1 MIQVNCIKV
10 HKYLGMKLDYTT
22 VGQVKIIVLE
32 YIDEI
37 IDAFDKAYPT
47 GGGTNSSYTSSIIF
61 KAKNNAQQ
69 AVDFITWWQKY
80 YLLPSAPG

>member
-10 HKYLGMKLDYTT
+10 HKYLGMILDYTT
-22 VGQVKIIVLE
+22 VGQVKITILE

-47 GGGTNSSYTSSIIF
+47 GGSTKSSSASSIIL
-61 KAKNNAQQ
+61 KVNK
-69 AVDFITWWQKY
+69 
-80 YLLPSAPG
+80 